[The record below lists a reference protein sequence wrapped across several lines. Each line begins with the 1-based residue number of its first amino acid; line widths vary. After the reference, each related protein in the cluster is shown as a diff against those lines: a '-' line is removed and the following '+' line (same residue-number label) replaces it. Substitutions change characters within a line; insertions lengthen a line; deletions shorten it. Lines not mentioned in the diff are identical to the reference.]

1 MRRLLDPQP
10 LAHPNS
16 IRWAPV
22 LLTAVVVWLAP
33 WGTAQ
38 AQTLSINSPS
48 VTEPDSGTAS
58 LTYTVSLTAASG
70 QTVTVNY
77 ADAGTGTAT
86 GSDYQALA
94 AGTLTFDHALGE
106 TSKTITV
113 TVLGDELDEW
123 DETIEVTLS
132 DPNNAT
138 IATGTG
144 TGTITDNDPEQQ
156 LRIQTISSNEG
167 DSTRESYIAIL
178 TVFLKP
184 SGKTMQVSYADTGT
198 GTATSG
204 DDYEA
209 IPDGTLT
216 FAPGEVI
223 QHFLLTVLGDTTPEF
238 SETII
243 MELSDPI
250 NATIPNPTGTITLGQ
265 DDIPRIDIAD
275 ASANEGGSVTFSVT
289 ISASPIRD
297 AIVDYATSIAA
308 DDTAEAADFT
318 TTSGTFTFA
327 ANTTTLTQTF
337 TVPTEK
343 NTLVEGRE
351 TFTATLT
358 HVSNPGNGLIRKAT
372 AKGTIID
379 DIGIA
384 GASADEG
391 DSVTFTVTLS
401 ASPEATIAVDYAT
414 SIAAGDTAAAL
425 DFTTTSGTLN
435 FTATTLT
442 QTFTVPTTNDN
453 VVEGNE
459 TFTATLSQPTNA
471 DFPTAT
477 AKGTIRNDDSAAVTV
492 NDASAAEGDNLTFTV
507 TLDTAVQG
515 GLTVTPTYTNVSTS
529 NSDYTANTGALT
541 FAGTANET
549 QTFTVATTEDA
560 VVETDETFTV
570 GLTVS
575 GTTVS
580 VTASDTGRGTITND
594 DSAAVTV
601 NDASAAEGDNLTF
614 TVTLDTAVQG
624 GLTVTPT
631 YTNVST
637 SNSDYTA
644 NTGALTF
651 AGTANETQTFT
662 VATTEDAVVE
672 TDETFTVGLT
682 VSGTTVSV
690 TASDTGRGTITNDDS
705 AAVTVNDASA
715 AEGDNLT
722 FTVTLDTAVQGGL
735 TVTPTY
741 TNVSTSNSDYTA
753 NTGALTFAG
762 TANETQT
769 FTVAT
774 TEDAVVETDETF
786 TVGLTVSGT
795 TVSVTASDTGRG
807 TITND
812 DSVAVTL
819 AVNPASV
826 GENAGATTV
835 TVTATLDPTTVTFP
849 EDTEVTV
856 SVAGSGAS
864 NAVDFTAVSDFTLTI
879 GAGQTSGTGTF
890 TLSPINDSVD
900 EVNETI
906 TVRGTV
912 PGGQTVN
919 AATLTLTDDDASPP
933 PPPTPTPP
941 TVTLEVSPASIS
953 ENSGVST
960 VTATLSESTSQA
972 TTVTVSAT
980 AQSPAVSGDFTLS
993 PNRTLTIA
1001 ANALTSTGTVTI
1013 TGVDNDVDAA
1023 DKSVK
1028 VLDTA
1033 SGGLT
1038 VNEAT
1043 LTITDD
1049 DTAAVMVS
1057 KTNVTVTEASGA
1069 GQTATYT
1076 VELGSQP
1083 TGVVTVTPAS
1093 DATGVATVSPTTLT
1107 FTTSNWSATQTVTV
1121 TGVDDAIDNAADRT
1135 ATVTHTVAG
1144 GGYGSVSAASVA
1156 VTLTDDDDAPTV
1168 TLEVS
1173 PASISE
1179 NSGVSTVTA
1188 TLSESTSQATTVTV
1202 SATAQSPAVSG
1213 DFTLSTNK
1221 TLTIAANALTS
1232 TGTVTITGV
1241 DNDVD
1246 AADKSVTVSATV
1258 SGGLTVNEATLTITD
1273 DDTAA
1278 VMVSE
1283 TDVTVTE
1290 ASGAGQ
1296 TATYTVKLGSQPTGA
1311 VTVTPAS
1318 DATGVATVS
1327 PTTLT
1332 FTTSNWS
1339 ATQTVTV
1346 TGVDDAID
1354 NAADRTATVTHTVAG
1369 GGYGSVSAASVAV
1382 TLTDDDDAPT
1392 VTLEVSPASIS
1403 ENSGVSTVTATLSES
1418 TSQATTVTVSATAQS
1433 PAVSGDFTLSPN
1445 ETLTIAANALTSTG
1459 TVTITGVDNDV
1470 DAADKS
1476 VTVSAT
1482 VSGGLTVNE
1491 ATLTITDDDTAAVMV
1506 SETDVTVTEASGA
1519 GQTATY
1525 TVKLGS
1531 QPTGAVTV
1539 TPASDATG
1547 VATVSPTTLTFTT
1560 SNWSATQTV
1569 TVTGVD
1575 DAIDNAADRTATV
1588 THTVAGGGYG
1598 SVSAASVAVT
1608 LTDDDDAPTVTLEV
1622 SPASISENSGV
1633 STVTATL
1640 SESTSQATTV
1650 TVSATAQS
1658 PAVSGDF
1665 TLSPNET
1672 LTIAANALTS
1682 TGTVTITGV
1691 DNDVDAADKS
1701 VTVSAT
1707 VSGGLTVNEAT
1718 LTITDDDTA
1727 AVMVSETDVTVTEAS
1742 GAGQTA
1748 TYTVELGSQP
1758 TGAVTVTPA
1767 SDATG
1772 VATVSPTT
1780 LTFTTSNWSATQTV
1794 TVTGVDDAID
1804 NAADR
1809 TATVTH
1815 TVAGGGYGSVSA
1827 ASVAVTLTD
1836 DDDAPTVTLE
1846 VSPASISEN
1855 SGVSTVTATLSES
1868 TSQATTVTVSAA
1880 AQSPAVS
1887 GDFTLS
1893 PNETLTIA
1901 ANALTSTGTVT
1912 ITGVDNDVDAADK
1925 SVTVSA
1931 TVSGGLTV
1939 NEATLTI
1946 TDDDVAPTGVALA
1959 VNPASVA
1966 EGAGATL
1973 VTVMATVEGGTTFSQ
1988 ARAVTVEVGALHDA
2002 AIEGTD
2008 YTTVADWTLTI
2019 GAGETSGTGTFTLT
2033 PLQDEV
2039 DEGTGEAVSVR
2050 GTLSGVTVD
2059 GTTLTITDDD
2069 AAPTLEVNDAS
2080 AEEGDSL
2087 TFTVRLSAAVPGGL
2101 TVTPTYTDDTA
2112 TAGTDYT
2119 QNTGALTFAG
2129 TANEAQTFTV
2139 ATTEDAVV
2147 EGDETF
2153 TVGLTVSGTT
2163 VTVTASDT
2171 GTGTIRNNGSA
2182 VVTLVVS
2189 PASVGENAGPTLV
2202 TVTAT
2207 VEGGTTFSQAR
2218 AVTVGGRMTFSQ
2230 AQVVTVRVGALHDAA
2245 TEGTDYA
2252 TVADWTLMIGAG
2264 QTSGTGTFTLTPL
2277 QDEVDEGTGE
2287 AVSVSGTLSGVT
2299 VTGTTLT
2306 IMDDDA
2312 APTLE
2317 VNDASAEEGDSLTFT
2332 VRLSA
2337 AVPGGLTVT
2346 PTYTD
2351 DTATAGTDYTQNTG
2365 ALTFAG
2371 TANEAQT
2378 FTVAT
2383 TEDAVVEGDETF
2395 TVGLTVSGTT
2405 VTVTASDTGTGTIRN
2420 NGSAAVTLVVNPA
2433 SVAEGAGATLVTVTA
2448 TVEGGTTFSQAR
2460 AVTVEGGT
2468 TFSQARAVTVGG
2480 RMTFSQAQ
2488 VVTVRVGALHDAAT
2502 EGTDYA
2508 TVADWTLMIGA
2519 GQTSGTGTFTLTPL
2533 QDEVDEGTGEAVSV
2547 SGTLSGVTVTGTTL
2561 TIMDDE
2567 AASTGVA
2574 LAVSPASVAEDGGA
2588 QSVRVT
2594 AAFPQGS
2601 AYRFTD
2607 TIVTLSVAGKTASA
2621 EDFAAVADFPVII
2634 PRLALRGTATFTL
2647 TPILDV
2653 LMEGDET
2660 VTVSGIAAGLTVT
2673 GTEVTIV
2680 DDVRGAK
2687 KVGTA
2692 VNRAIL
2698 PPVTQAMAADTET
2711 AVKRR
2716 IDAVTSGVGQVPAYN
2731 VASQRTLAGLMQT
2744 VSDGLRD
2751 GGSLTVERLLGGTSF
2766 VLPLN
2771 TTDDGS
2777 KTGWRSL
2784 AIWGTGDYRNLGG
2797 GEAVDWDGEIFSGHL
2812 GVDTRLSAD
2821 LLVGLATSVSQGSL
2835 DYAGLSGANPIGGS
2849 YTTRM
2854 TSVHPYV
2861 NWSSSEG
2868 LDLWGTLGYGWGE
2881 IAIAEQGALQRKSSD
2896 TTMQTA
2902 TVGANGRLLSVAGLL
2917 PGGTTRLRLKAEALL
2932 TNIKVEGNGGAIE
2945 PVALD
2950 ARRFRLALEG
2960 SHERPLA
2967 SGARL
2972 VPTVEVGV
2980 RHDGGDGIEGTG
2992 LEVGGGLRYVDQTS
3006 GLTVAGRGRALVTYG
3021 TQEYR
3026 EWGANLFIQMDPGT
3040 DGQGLSFTLLPTYGQ
3055 TASGV
3060 SRLWDQ
3066 GGNGVGAAR
3075 QDALGRLEALVG
3087 YGLPTLEGKGLLTPY
3102 SAVTLESA
3110 GHQLRLG
3117 GLLGIGSSFNVS
3129 LEGTREVRRETP
3141 TIYGVR
3147 LQANRRF

>member
-16 IRWAPV
+16 IRWASV

-48 VTEPDSGTAS
+48 VTEPDSGTAL
-58 LTYTVSLTAASG
+58 LTYTVSLSAPTG

-138 IATGTG
+138 ITTATG

-156 LRIQTISSNEG
+156 LRIQTTSLNEG
-167 DSTRESYIAIL
+167 DSTRGSYIAIL

-209 IPDGTLT
+209 IPNGTLT
-216 FAPGEVI
+216 FAPGEVS

-250 NATIPNPTGTITLGQ
+250 NATIPNPTATITLRQ

-358 HVSNPGNGLIRKAT
+358 HVSNPWNGLIRKAT

-401 ASPEATIAVDYAT
+401 ASPEATMAVDYAT

-541 FAGTANET
+541 FAGTANEM
-549 QTFTVATTEDA
+549 QTFTVATIEDA
-560 VVETDETFTV
+560 VVEGDERFTV

-580 VTASDTGRGTITND
+580 VTASDTG
-594 DSAAVTV
+594 
-601 NDASAAEGDNLTF
+601 
-614 TVTLDTAVQG
+614 
-624 GLTVTPT
+624 
-631 YTNVST
+631 
-637 SNSDYTA
+637 
-644 NTGALTF
+644 TGM
-651 AGTANETQTFT
+651 
-662 VATTEDAVVE
+662 
-672 TDETFTVGLT
+672 
-682 VSGTTVSV
+682 
-690 TASDTGRGTITNDDS
+690 
-705 AAVTVNDASA
+705 
-715 AEGDNLT
+715 
-722 FTVTLDTAVQGGL
+722 
-735 TVTPTY
+735 
-741 TNVSTSNSDYTA
+741 
-753 NTGALTFAG
+753 
-762 TANETQT
+762 
-769 FTVAT
+769 
-774 TEDAVVETDETF
+774 
-786 TVGLTVSGT
+786 
-795 TVSVTASDTGRG
+795 
-807 TITND
+807 ITND
-812 DSVAVTL
+812 DSVVVALAVTPETV
-819 AVNPASV
+819 A
-826 GENAGATTV
+826 EDAGATTV

-864 NAVDFTAVSDFTLTI
+864 NAVDFTAVSDFGLTI
-879 GAGQTSGTGTF
+879 GAGQTSGTGTFTLTPSNDGVHEANETITVAGTVPGGQTVNAATLTLTDDEALPTVTLRVWPTPISENSASSGVSAELSGRSSQQIVVTLTATAQSPAVSSDFTMTYGTTLIIEANTLWSSTSKTITPVDNDVDAPDKSVIVSATVSGGNGVEAPLSQTLTITDDDTATIDLSVTPGTVAEDAGATTVTVTATLDPTTVTLPADTAVTVSVAGSGANNAVDFTAVSDFTLTFGAGETSSTGTF

-972 TTVTVSAT
+972 TTVTVSAA

-993 PNRTLTIA
+993 TNKTLTIA

-1013 TGVDNDVDAA
+1013 TGVNNDVDAA

-1028 VLDTA
+1028 VRGTA

-1076 VELGSQP
+1076 VKLGSQPTGVVTVTPASDATGVATVSPTTLTFTTSNWSATQTVTVTGVDDAIDNAADRTATVTHTVAGGGYGSVSAASVAVTLTDDDDAPTVTLEVSPASISENSGVSTVTATLSESTSQATTVTVSATAQSPAVSGDFTLSTNETLTIAANALTSTGTVTITGVNNDVDAADKSVKVRGTASGGLTVNEATLTITDDDTAAVMVSKTNVTVTEASGAGQTATYTVKLGSQPTGVVTVTPASDATGVATVSPTTLTFTTSNWSATQTVTVTGVDDAIDNAADRTATVTHTVAGGGYGSVSAASVAVTLTDDDDAPTVTLEVSPASISENSGVSTVTATLSESTSQATTVTVSATAQSPAVSGDFTLSTNETLTIAANALTSTGTVTITGVNNDVDAADKSVKVRGTASGGLTVNEATLTITDDDTAAVMVSKTNVTVTEASGAGQTATYTVKLGSQPTGVVTVTPASDATGVATVSPTTLTFTTSNWSATQTVTVTGVDDAIDNAADRTATVTHTVAGGGYGSVSAASVAVTLTDDDDAPTVTLEVSPASISENSGVSTVTATLSESTSQATTVTVSATAQSPAVSGDFTLSTNETLTIDAGATTSTGTVTITGVDNDVDAADKSVKVRGTASGGLTVNEATLTITDDDTAAVMVSETNVTVTEASGAGQTATYTVKLGSQPTGVVTVTPASDATGVATVSPTTLTFTTSNWSATQTVTVTGVDDAIDNAADRTATVTHTVAGGGYGSVSAASVAVTLTDDDDAPTVTLEVSPASISENNGVSTVTATLSESTSQATTVTVSAAAQSPAVSGDFTLSTNETLTIAANALTSTGTVTITGVNNDVDAADKSVKVRGTASGGLTVNEATLTITDDDTAAVMVSKTNVTVTEASGAGQTATYTVKLGSQPTGVVTVTPASDATGVATVSPTTLTFTTSNWSATQTVTVTGVDDAIDNAADRTATVTHTVAGGGYGSVSAASVAVTLTDDDDAPTVTLEVSPASISENSGVSTVTATLSESTSQATTVTVSATAQSPAVSGDFTLSTNETLTIAANALTSTGTVTITGVNNDVDAADKSVKVRGTASGGLTVNEATLTITDDDTAAVMVSKTNVTVTEASGAGQTATYTVKLGSQP

-1241 DNDVD
+1241 NNDVD

-1258 SGGLTVNEATLTITD
+1258 SGGN
-1273 DDTAA
+1273 
-1278 VMVSE
+1278 
-1283 TDVTVTE
+1283 
-1290 ASGAGQ
+1290 
-1296 TATYTVKLGSQPTGA
+1296 
-1311 VTVTPAS
+1311 
-1318 DATGVATVS
+1318 GV
-1327 PTTLT
+1327 
-1332 FTTSNWS
+1332 
-1339 ATQTVTV
+1339 
-1346 TGVDDAID
+1346 G
-1354 NAADRTATVTHTVAG
+1354 
-1369 GGYGSVSAASVAV
+1369 
-1382 TLTDDDDAPT
+1382 APT
-1392 VTLEVSPASIS
+1392 
-1403 ENSGVSTVTATLSES
+1403 
-1418 TSQATTVTVSATAQS
+1418 SQ
-1433 PAVSGDFTLSPN
+1433 
-1445 ETLTIAANALTSTG
+1445 
-1459 TVTITGVDNDV
+1459 
-1470 DAADKS
+1470 
-1476 VTVSAT
+1476 
-1482 VSGGLTVNE
+1482 
-1491 ATLTITDDDTAAVMV
+1491 
-1506 SETDVTVTEASGA
+1506 
-1519 GQTATY
+1519 
-1525 TVKLGS
+1525 
-1531 QPTGAVTV
+1531 
-1539 TPASDATG
+1539 
-1547 VATVSPTTLTFTT
+1547 
-1560 SNWSATQTV
+1560 
-1569 TVTGVD
+1569 
-1575 DAIDNAADRTATV
+1575 
-1588 THTVAGGGYG
+1588 
-1598 SVSAASVAVT
+1598 
-1608 LTDDDDAPTVTLEV
+1608 
-1622 SPASISENSGV
+1622 
-1633 STVTATL
+1633 
-1640 SESTSQATTV
+1640 
-1650 TVSATAQS
+1650 
-1658 PAVSGDF
+1658 
-1665 TLSPNET
+1665 
-1672 LTIAANALTS
+1672 
-1682 TGTVTITGV
+1682 
-1691 DNDVDAADKS
+1691 
-1701 VTVSAT
+1701 
-1707 VSGGLTVNEAT
+1707 
-1718 LTITDDDTA
+1718 
-1727 AVMVSETDVTVTEAS
+1727 
-1742 GAGQTA
+1742 
-1748 TYTVELGSQP
+1748 
-1758 TGAVTVTPA
+1758 
-1767 SDATG
+1767 
-1772 VATVSPTT
+1772 
-1780 LTFTTSNWSATQTV
+1780 
-1794 TVTGVDDAID
+1794 
-1804 NAADR
+1804 
-1809 TATVTH
+1809 
-1815 TVAGGGYGSVSA
+1815 
-1827 ASVAVTLTD
+1827 
-1836 DDDAPTVTLE
+1836 
-1846 VSPASISEN
+1846 
-1855 SGVSTVTATLSES
+1855 
-1868 TSQATTVTVSAA
+1868 
-1880 AQSPAVS
+1880 
-1887 GDFTLS
+1887 
-1893 PNETLTIA
+1893 
-1901 ANALTSTGTVT
+1901 
-1912 ITGVDNDVDAADK
+1912 
-1925 SVTVSA
+1925 
-1931 TVSGGLTV
+1931 
-1939 NEATLTI
+1939 TLTI

-1959 VNPASVA
+1959 V
-1966 EGAGATL
+1966 
-1973 VTVMATVEGGTTFSQ
+1973 
-1988 ARAVTVEVGALHDA
+1988 
-2002 AIEGTD
+2002 
-2008 YTTVADWTLTI
+2008 
-2019 GAGETSGTGTFTLT
+2019 
-2033 PLQDEV
+2033 
-2039 DEGTGEAVSVR
+2039 
-2050 GTLSGVTVD
+2050 
-2059 GTTLTITDDD
+2059 
-2069 AAPTLEVNDAS
+2069 
-2080 AEEGDSL
+2080 
-2087 TFTVRLSAAVPGGL
+2087 
-2101 TVTPTYTDDTA
+2101 
-2112 TAGTDYT
+2112 
-2119 QNTGALTFAG
+2119 
-2129 TANEAQTFTV
+2129 
-2139 ATTEDAVV
+2139 
-2147 EGDETF
+2147 
-2153 TVGLTVSGTT
+2153 
-2163 VTVTASDT
+2163 
-2171 GTGTIRNNGSA
+2171 
-2182 VVTLVVS
+2182 S
-2189 PASVGENAGPTLV
+2189 PASVGENAGT
-2202 TVTAT
+2202 
-2207 VEGGTTFSQAR
+2207 
-2218 AVTVGGRMTFSQ
+2218 
-2230 AQVVTVRVGALHDAA
+2230 
-2245 TEGTDYA
+2245 
-2252 TVADWTLMIGAG
+2252 
-2264 QTSGTGTFTLTPL
+2264 
-2277 QDEVDEGTGE
+2277 
-2287 AVSVSGTLSGVT
+2287 
-2299 VTGTTLT
+2299 
-2306 IMDDDA
+2306 
-2312 APTLE
+2312 
-2317 VNDASAEEGDSLTFT
+2317 
-2332 VRLSA
+2332 
-2337 AVPGGLTVT
+2337 
-2346 PTYTD
+2346 
-2351 DTATAGTDYTQNTG
+2351 
-2365 ALTFAG
+2365 
-2371 TANEAQT
+2371 
-2378 FTVAT
+2378 
-2383 TEDAVVEGDETF
+2383 
-2395 TVGLTVSGTT
+2395 
-2405 VTVTASDTGTGTIRN
+2405 
-2420 NGSAAVTLVVNPA
+2420 
-2433 SVAEGAGATLVTVTA
+2433 TLVTVTA

-2508 TVADWTLMIGA
+2508 TVADWTLTIGA

-2972 VPTVEVGV
+2972 VPTVELGV

-3021 TQEYR
+3021 AQEYR

-3060 SRLWDQ
+3060 SRLWEQ
-3066 GGNGVGAAR
+3066 GGNGVGTAR

-3102 SAVTLESA
+3102 SAVTLEST